1 MDKTE
6 NQSGFF
12 LELRT
17 RLQSGLLVLSK
28 DLAKDLSEVQLL
40 CGPSSLEIKTPG
52 CLVDL
57 QLPAGVTIIQDSC
70 REVPSAA
77 GDGLHIRMQL
87 HADQDTEAPPSL
99 IESLKAQKSYCLVCQ
114 SCGEQVLMER
124 VFNRV
129 LPLPN
134 GNWNAL
140 VDDWCCHPDPFAKKK
155 LLPRKEDCLLGD
167 TFILLSWE
175 RDNNGTLT
183 QEPETLKPKEN
194 VKVICKNCRA
204 VLGEEISPDTL
215 KLYITEVTVRQLSK
229 ETENANVKNRSLFL
243 EHVIAARLVELSAR
257 QSTFR
262 FSLQGPSGKSYVL
275 LWLLN
280 TDTLLI
286 SSAKTSVN
294 GSAFISSEDN
304 SSAQHKSQAASGAVK
319 VLYLPCSQGK
329 HQQVI
334 DAWDKDIGVHPLTLP
349 VKTCHDVMQ
358 LLSASN
364 ETLPFSMRTMNT
376 FKVAFMRL

>member
-183 QEPETLKPKEN
+183 QEPETLESDVSQSQKPKEN

-204 VLGEEISPDTL
+204 VLGEEISP
-215 KLYITEVTVRQLSK
+215 
-229 ETENANVKNRSLFL
+229 A
-243 EHVIAARLVELSAR
+243 SAR
-257 QSTFR
+257 SIPSKSSCPVEHPLSLQAGAQVTIEPLSPSWPGYASQQPAASRIQPAAWLIPRTGCLHSSLPSHGIPFTPSAVDS
-262 FSLQGPSGKSYVL
+262 FSLSMSNCATL
-275 LWLLN
+275 F
-280 TDTLLI
+280 TD
-286 SSAKTSVN
+286 
-294 GSAFISSEDN
+294 
-304 SSAQHKSQAASGAVK
+304 
-319 VLYLPCSQGK
+319 
-329 HQQVI
+329 QVVQSPTI
-334 DAWDKDIGVHPLTLP
+334 CPG
-349 VKTCHDVMQ
+349 C
-358 LLSASN
+358 
-364 ETLPFSMRTMNT
+364 
-376 FKVAFMRL
+376 